1 MEVPASAVQQTQTTR
16 VPIRSVSSEKIA
28 ALLEANGWMRS
39 VAGDEDFDKAVQAI
53 VTMYASGRGLFL
65 TGEAGC
71 GKTQLLKALQKIM
84 GLDCYCWFYCKDADD
99 MAALRPS
106 DSDALNHNVFVDDI
120 GSEEIVRE
128 YGNTVDVVGNFI
140 QLYHYRGKGRFLA
153 TTNLNSQA
161 INERY
166 GGRILDR
173 LLEMC
178 VVLKMLGK
186 SKRKRIIF

>member
-1 MEVPASAVQQTQTTR
+1 M
-16 VPIRSVSSEKIA
+16 SSEKIA

-178 VVLKMLGK
+178 VVLKLRGK

>member
-178 VVLKMLGK
+178 VVLKLRGK